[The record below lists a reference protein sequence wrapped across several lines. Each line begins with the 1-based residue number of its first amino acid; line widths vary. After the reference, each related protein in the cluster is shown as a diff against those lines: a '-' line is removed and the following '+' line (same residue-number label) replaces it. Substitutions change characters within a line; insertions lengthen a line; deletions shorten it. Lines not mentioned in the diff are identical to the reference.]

1 MNHLMESLDMQTYS
15 LVQAAYKW
23 RQKLQHMKKV
33 SLCGTLRGDFQAKGC
48 MFVLFAAKQMST
60 QAKINNKS
68 LYSRMVHRPQPSPRS
83 YSSKVTKVYMVDI
96 QEGKIMNSA

>member
-33 SLCGTLRGDFQAKGC
+33 LLFGTLCGDFQAKGC
-48 MFVLFAAKQMST
+48 MFMLFAAKQMST
-60 QAKINNKS
+60 QAKINNKKH
-68 LYSRMVHRPQPSPRS
+68 LHSRTVHRPQPSPRS
-83 YSSKVTKVYMVDI
+83 YSRKMTKVYMVDI
-96 QEGKIMNSA
+96 